1 MDPDVD
7 AQIQVPRSPLLN
19 AQSSQKRASPD
30 SIPASSITPPPSTQA
45 TQLLD
50 AVAPTPSPPPGIRSP
65 PPTGRNV
72 AATIEAVDI
81 PTSTQIDSASVESL
95 RAMVASLSISLQQA
109 RASVAHY
116 KLHTELSELKNNNL
130 EVELQ
135 MMNRDFEVLHG
146 LEEQRRATKP
156 AAVAEHANAALVSD
170 LNRQVAILQQDN
182 DELRLHLNAA
192 RKSVEERDDRLL
204 ALEEQNH
211 SLRSRIRTNREHLN
225 GLLETVYDKS
235 PTSAMNTP
243 ARAGASIYATPR
255 TSTVRAPPMS
265 APARHSHERRDNFD
279 ALLLADKVL
288 SQETAPSTPRRG
300 GGLGASRHTRAAH
313 SISSLPA
320 TPERRIAPRLFMGL
334 SSGGAM
340 DRASAS
346 IGGGGVPSTARLGPL
361 PPPPFPLG
369 LGGGSRRRAS
379 SDSTI
384 SLHGD
389 EAVMALAS
397 RVGLRTVVSGPSFD
411 RAGAMD
417 EDEDDDDE
425 IPESEASQAAAS
437 MLRTS
442 VTPKR
447 QKVRAAGEPG
457 PKQAR
462 IVGRTTK
469 PAGEAKP
476 SPEKRR
482 MASGAVGPEVGRAGG
497 AAGLSASPK
506 KRRLEGVGLGIGV

>member
-1 MDPDVD
+1 MSLPPKDGADADAMDTA
-7 AQIQVPRSPLLN
+7 AQIQVPRSPLL
-19 AQSSQKRASPD
+19 AAQKRASPD
-30 SIPASSITPPPSTQA
+30 SLPASSITPPPSTQA

-50 AVAPTPSPPPGIRSP
+50 AVAPTPSPPPAIRSP

-72 AATIEAVDI
+72 AATIEALDI

-95 RAMVASLSISLQQA
+95 RAMVGSLSISLQQA

-130 EVELQ
+130 QVELQ

-156 AAVAEHANAALVSD
+156 TAIAEHANAALIND
-170 LNRQVAILQQDN
+170 LNRQVSILQQDN

-192 RKSVEERDDRLL
+192 RKSIEERDDRLL
-204 ALEEQNH
+204 TLEEQNH
-211 SLRSRIRTNREHLN
+211 SLKSRIRTNREHLN

-243 ARAGASIYATPR
+243 SRASIYATPR
-255 TSTVRAPPMS
+255 NTSVRAPPMS

-288 SQETAPSTPRRG
+288 SQETAPSTPRRV
-300 GGLGASRHTRAAH
+300 GLGGARHHRASH

-320 TPERRIAPRLFMGL
+320 TPERRIAPRMLTSL
-334 SSGGAM
+334 SSGGALERM
-340 DRASAS
+340 AS
-346 IGGGGVPSTARLGPL
+346 GGGVPSAARLGPL

-369 LGGGSRRRAS
+369 ASAGLRRRAS

-389 EAVMALAS
+389 EHAPALAQRS
-397 RVGLRTVVSGPSFD
+397 GGRVVL
-411 RAGAMD
+411 AGGSLERSAIG
-417 EDEDDDDE
+417 EDDDDE

-437 MLRTS
+437 MLRTVVS
-442 VTPKR
+442 TPKR
-447 QKVRAAGEPG
+447 QKLGGDESG
-457 PKQAR
+457 PRQTR
-462 IVGRTTK
+462 IVGRATK
-469 PAGEAKP
+469 PVGDVKM

-482 MASGAVGPEVGRAGG
+482 MASGAVGPESARGA

>member
-1 MDPDVD
+1 MDPDV
-7 AQIQVPRSPLLN
+7 QIQVPRSPLLN
-19 AQSSQKRASPD
+19 AQKRASPD
-30 SIPASSITPPPSTQA
+30 SISASSITPPPSTQA

-50 AVAPTPSPPPGIRSP
+50 AVAPTPSPPPTIRSP

-72 AATIEAVDI
+72 AATIEAMDI

-204 ALEEQNH
+204 AVEEQNH
-211 SLRSRIRTNREHLN
+211 SLKSRIRTNREHLN
-225 GLLETVYDKS
+225 GLLQTVYDKS

-243 ARAGASIYATPR
+243 GRGASIYATPR
-255 TSTVRAPPMS
+255 NTAIRAPPRS
-265 APARHSHERRDNFD
+265 APPRHPHERRDTFD

-300 GGLGASRHTRAAH
+300 GIGAARHTRSSH

-320 TPERRIAPRLFMGL
+320 TPERRIAPRMLTSL
-334 SSGGAM
+334 SSGGALE
-340 DRASAS
+340 RLA
-346 IGGGGVPSTARLGPL
+346 GGGIPSAARLGPL

-369 LGGGSRRRAS
+369 VGAGLRRRAS

-389 EAVMALAS
+389 EAIAAVAQRNGT
-397 RVGLRTVVSGPSFD
+397 RVLV
-411 RAGAMD
+411 AGTSLERSAM
-417 EDEDDDDE
+417 EEDDDGDE

-437 MLRTS
+437 MLRAS
-442 VTPKR
+442 VSTPKR
-447 QKVRAAGEPG
+447 QKVRAEDEPG
-457 PKQAR
+457 PKQTR
-462 IVGRTTK
+462 IVGRATK
-469 PAGEAKP
+469 PVGDAKT

-482 MASGAVGPEVGRAGG
+482 MASGAVGPEVAHGAGT
-497 AAGLSASPK
+497 GLSASPK